1 MDKYRSRGDN
11 AETRAFTKEAAGKLT
26 GHERLVAEGR
36 LQKQA
41 GRIQQTVGVV
51 RDTSRSR

>member
-1 MDKYRSRGDN
+1 MDKHRNKDHAEANRGV
-11 AETRAFTKEAAGKLT
+11 AEVIAGKIT

-41 GRIQQTVGVV
+41 GRYEQTAGVV
-51 RDTSRSR
+51 HSTPRDR